1 MIPQVANTD
10 AWQMLLD
17 DESAVL
23 IDVRTETEWRS
34 IGVPDTSQVG
44 RPARFIAWNDE
55 QGIRNPYFVDQ
66 ATDGLDPDTPIL
78 LLCRSGARSNAAAE
92 FTPEY
97 FRRWFIATTSA
108 SGSTSSI
115 PTATSTTRCTSSNS
129 RRRGSWPSTRS
140 AWASTCSSTNSI

>member
-17 DESAVL
+17 DDSAVL

-92 FTPEY
+92 LLT
-97 FRRWFIATTSA
+97 A
-108 SGSTSSI
+108 SGFTNAMNIVSGFEGPPGPDGRHSGGWKDSL
-115 PTATSTTRCTSSNS
+115 PHTTYD
-129 RRRGSWPSTRS
+129 G
-140 AWASTCSSTNSI
+140 

>member
-92 FTPEY
+92 LLT
-97 FRRWFIATTSA
+97 A
-108 SGSTSSI
+108 SGFTNAMNIVNGFEGPPGPDGRHSGGWKDSL
-115 PTATSTTRCTSSNS
+115 PHTTYD
-129 RRRGSWPSTRS
+129 G
-140 AWASTCSSTNSI
+140 